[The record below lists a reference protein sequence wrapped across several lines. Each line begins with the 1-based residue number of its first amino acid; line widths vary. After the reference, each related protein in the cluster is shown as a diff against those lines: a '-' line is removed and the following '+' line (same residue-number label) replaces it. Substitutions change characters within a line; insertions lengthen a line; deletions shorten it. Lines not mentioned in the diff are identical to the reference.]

1 MTQWVAFFGIVAL
14 LTVAMIALSILT
26 QRRLRP
32 VADQSTAAEPSRAED
47 ARSDEPVAPDESVSS
62 DETVDDSMARAGAGD
77 RSAPPDD
84 RRDGPAPPDDAVEP
98 VPDRSSGSAVEPA
111 DCAGTTDRSDVTT
124 GPSDFEEGAAPV
136 VERPGPGRYPA
147 DHRVVAYV
155 GDEPVTTRG
164 LLINVAFTQG
174 LFLAVVVG
182 AILYTG
188 VPIEALGIAGSIG
201 DAVSELWIG
210 LGAGLGLYVVSEGG
224 SHLTRRVGIDHDEW
238 LRESLAPSSRRGWV
252 GLFVGVLPLIA
263 LFEELLFRAVLIGAF
278 AAGFAVSPWLLAIAS
293 SILFAVGHGIQ
304 GTAGIVV
311 TGVIGFALAAL
322 FIVTGSLLSVV
333 VAHYVLNAC
342 EFAIHEGLDLTWPA
356 RPTE

>member
-32 VADQSTAAEPSRAED
+32 VADESTAAEPSRADD
-47 ARSDEPVAPDESVSS
+47 ARSEEPVARDGPASS
-62 DETVDDSMARAGAGD
+62 DETVNDSMVRTGAGD
-77 RSAPPDD
+77 RSEPPDD
-84 RRDGPAPPDDAVEP
+84 PAPVDDSVERA
-98 VPDRSSGSAVEPA
+98 PDRPSAVEPA
-111 DCAGTTDRSDVTT
+111 GDTGTTDRTDVPTE
-124 GPSDFEEGAAPV
+124 PADFEEGAAPV

-147 DHRVVAYV
+147 DDRVVAYV

-174 LFLAVVVG
+174 LFLAIVVG

-188 VPIEALGIAGSIG
+188 VPIDALGIAGSI
-201 DAVSELWIG
+201 DAATSELWIG

-224 SHLTRRVGIDHDEW
+224 SRLTRRVGIDHDEW

-342 EFAIHEGLDLTWPA
+342 EFAIHEGLDLTWTP